1 MKFKNI
7 IIIAAMAMG
16 ALSSQAQMNLP
27 KTVIS
32 GTEYYYYV
40 AGSNESIYDIAA
52 KLGVTKDYII
62 KNNPDAADGITN
74 GMALHFPVDEKK
86 NGSGVTVQNQN
97 GNTVHIV
104 EQGETLYGLAKRYGV
119 TVDELIAANPEA
131 DKGLK
136 IGQRLSIPNV
146 AEPIASTS
154 STTDANQQVRDAF
167 GRNNANSSSQIAV
180 PTGSDPV
187 YVTLQDGES
196 IYSIAKQYNS
206 TIEGIITANPGLKPD
221 EYTSGAKVKIVPNSA
236 LPFIYERM
244 SRRNYKYEV
253 KRGETFASIAA
264 ANGITEKE
272 LKDANPDMKKAKKG
286 KTITLPKPYAER
298 VTGEMATIPMDEL
311 RGYYEPRIND
321 IYDNLVVAKRLEN
334 EVNIALVLPFQ
345 LHKSAPPKQAYL
357 YTDFYKGFLLALD
370 NAAQESQKHFN
381 LKVYDTQ
388 HNLNVTDSILSL
400 PELKTMNMIIAPS
413 EPQQLAR
420 INNFGKAN
428 GVPVLNCFTTKNEDY
443 LDNPYVYQVN
453 TPTNELMHNVMRWF
467 DEQFKGYHVIF
478 LNASGDNDKEMFEH
492 IRNHITGKKYNT
504 TTINANSDL
513 TYSDI
518 SNKMNPGTKY
528 VFIPSS
534 GDKNLIKRFIKSLKE
549 VKSERFDCDLSLIAY
564 PEYVLYLKD
573 YQTDLQDIDTYMF
586 SRFFNAKGYRTRD
599 LESAYSANYSGEPL
613 KGEPYMA
620 LYGWDTGM
628 YLLKSLGVDGRI
640 DEDTPQYEGVQ
651 TSFRWERGDNWRGF
665 TNQAVEIVHFSTD
678 HQITVK
684 VK

>member
-1 MKFKNI
+1 MRLKNI
-7 IIIAAMAMG
+7 VILAAMAFV

-27 KTVIS
+27 KTVID
-32 GTEYYYYV
+32 GIEYYYYV
-40 AGSNESIYDIAA
+40 TGSNESIYDIAA
-52 KLGVTKDYII
+52 KLGVTKDFII
-62 KNNPDAADGITN
+62 KNNPDAADGISN
-74 GMALHFPVDEKK
+74 GMKLRFPVDEKK
-86 NGSGVTVQNQN
+86 SGNATAEQSKNN
-97 GNTVHIV
+97 NSTHTV

-119 TVDELIAANPEA
+119 TVEELIAANPGT
-131 DKGLK
+131 DNGLK
-136 IGQRLSIPNV
+136 VGQKLYIP
-146 AEPIASTS
+146 
-154 STTDANQQVRDAF
+154 STTASSAPSVDANQQVRDAF
-167 GRNNANSSSQIAV
+167 DRNGSATTAQISV

-187 YVTLQDGES
+187 FITLNDGES
-196 IYSIAKQYNS
+196 IYTIAKQYNTS
-206 TIEGIITANPGLKPD
+206 IEGIITSNPGLKPD
-221 EYTSGAKVKIVPNSA
+221 EYTAGAKVKIVPNSA

-253 KRGETFASIAA
+253 QRGETFASIAA

-272 LKDANPDMKKAKKG
+272 LKNANPDLKKAKKG
-286 KTITLPKPYAER
+286 KTIILPKPFAER
-298 VTGEMATIPMDEL
+298 VTGEMATIPLEEL
-311 RGYYEPRIND
+311 RDYYEPRIND
-321 IYDNLVVAKRLEN
+321 IYDNLVAKRLEN
-334 EVNIALVLPFQ
+334 EVNIAMVLPFQ

-370 NAAQESQKHFN
+370 NAAQESQKHIN

-388 HNLNVTDSILSL
+388 HNLNVTDSILAL

-478 LNASGDNDKEMFEH
+478 LSAASDNDKEMFEH
-492 IRNHITGKKYNT
+492 IRKHITNKKYET
-504 TTINANSDL
+504 TTINVTGDL
-513 TYSDI
+513 TYGDI
-518 SNKMNPGTKY
+518 SNKMNPGSKY

-534 GDKNLIKRFIKSLKE
+534 GDKNLISKFIKSLKE
-549 VKSERFDCDLSLIAY
+549 VKNERFDCDLSLIAY

-586 SRFFNAKGYRTRD
+586 SRFFNAKGYRTRN
-599 LESAYSANYSGEPL
+599 LEAAYSTNFGGEPL
-613 KGEPYMA
+613 KGEPHMA

-640 DEDTPQYEGVQ
+640 DEETPLYEGVQ

-665 TNQAVEIVHFSTD
+665 TNQAVNIVHFSTD